1 MSDRLQVLLVSHSA
15 RLGGAERA
23 LLETVDALLSG
34 GFDCRALLPRAGPLA
49 GALEERRVPVFVV
62 PFKWWTALPHTG
74 RWRRAVR
81 TGWNVVLAGWLA
93 GRLRAWRCDLVYSNT
108 LSVFVGALAARL
120 AGRPHVW
127 HVHELGLL
135 HTGALFD
142 VGERRALRLLDRWSD
157 TLVACSRAV
166 EAWLAAS
173 VPPEKVRVV
182 YQAVPAET
190 DLVGTTPRG
199 SRFRLVCV
207 GSLSRFK
214 HQDDAVQA
222 LALLA
227 GRGVDAELLLVGEGD
242 PAYREQIVRR
252 ADQERLADRVQLLG
266 ELPSAW
272 PVLAS
277 ADAVVTCS
285 LHEGF
290 GRAVVEAMK
299 AGKPVVGADSGATAE
314 LIRHGETG
322 LLYPAADVTALA
334 DAVELLVRD
343 RELARRVA
351 QEGCRWASA
360 TFSSA
365 THASAVERVVREAL
379 RRPRAAPPPTV

>member
-1 MSDRLQVLLVSHSA
+1 MSDRLQVVLVSHSA

-34 GFDCRALLPRAGPLA
+34 GFDCRALLPRAGPLG
-49 GALEERRVPVFVV
+49 GALEERRVPVRVV
-62 PFKWWTALPHTG
+62 PFKWWTALPDTG
-74 RWRRAVR
+74 RPRRAVR
-81 TGWNVVLAGWLA
+81 TGWNVVLAVWLA
-93 GRLRAWRCDLVYSNT
+93 GRLRAWGCDLVYSNT
-108 LSVFVGALAARL
+108 LSVFVGALAARMS
-120 AGRPHVW
+120 GRPHLW
-127 HVHELGLL
+127 HVHELGLD

-166 EAWLAAS
+166 GTWLAAS
-173 VPPEKVRVV
+173 VPPEKIRVV
-182 YQAVPAET
+182 YQAVPLEA
-190 DLVGTTPRG
+190 G
-199 SRFRLVCV
+199 SGGAIPKGPRFRLVCV

-214 HQDDAVQA
+214 RQGDAVQA

-242 PAYREQIVRR
+242 PAYRAQLVRL
-252 ADQERLADRVQLLG
+252 ADQERIADRVELLG

-272 PVLAS
+272 PVVAS

-285 LHEGF
+285 QHEGF

-299 AGKPVVGADSGATAE
+299 AGKPVVGADSGGTAE

-322 LLYPAADVTALA
+322 LLYPPADVPALA

-351 QEGCRWASA
+351 QESCRWASA

-365 THASAVERVVREAL
+365 THASAVEQVVREAL
-379 RRPRAAPPPTV
+379 RRRPAGPPPAA

>member
-1 MSDRLQVLLVSHSA
+1 MTDRPRVVLVSHSA

-34 GFDCRALLPRAGPLA
+34 GFGCRALLPRAGPLRE
-49 GALEERRVPVFVV
+49 ALEERRVPVVV
-62 PFKWWTALPHTG
+62 LPFKWWTALPHTG
-74 RWRRAVR
+74 RWRRAMR
-81 TGWNVVLAGWLA
+81 TGWNVVLAAWLA
-93 GRLRAWRCDLVYSNT
+93 GRLRAWGCDLVYSNT
-108 LSVFVGALAARL
+108 LSVFVGALAARM
-120 AGRPHVW
+120 ARRPHVW
-127 HVHELGLL
+127 HVHELGLR

-142 VGERRALRLLDRWSD
+142 VGEQRALRLLDRWSD

-173 VPPEKVRVV
+173 VPPEKIRVV
-182 YQAVPAET
+182 YQSVPAGT
-190 DLVGTTPRG
+190 DLVGAIPKGPRV
-199 SRFRLVCV
+199 RLVCV

-214 HQDDAVQA
+214 RQGDAVQA
-222 LALLA
+222 LARLVE
-227 GRGVDAELLLVGEGD
+227 RGVDAELLLVGEGD
-242 PAYREQIVRR
+242 PAYLVQLVRLVEH
-252 ADQERLADRVQLLG
+252 ERLTDRVQLLG

-277 ADAVVTCS
+277 ADVVVTCS
-285 LHEGF
+285 QHEGF
-290 GRAVVEAMK
+290 GRTVVEAMK
-299 AGKPVVGADSGATAE
+299 AGKPVVGADSGGTAE
-314 LIRHGETG
+314 LIRHGATG

-351 QEGCRWASA
+351 QEGRRWATA

-365 THASAVERVVREAL
+365 AHAWAVEQVVREAL
-379 RRPRAAPPPTV
+379 RRRQAEPLPTI